1 MAHRKSDLT
10 IDIFEEARAQV
21 IEAKSSASRIH
32 IRQAIGQVLEYAFL
46 MSRDLGKE
54 ISPAILTPH
63 QPVRELCDL
72 LTSLG
77 ITYIWKDG
85 DEFLSVSPAP

>member
-1 MAHRKSDLT
+1 MPERKSDLT
-10 IDIFEEARAQV
+10 IDIFEDARSQV
-21 IEAKSSASRIH
+21 VEAKSSASRVH

-46 MSRDLGKE
+46 MSRNLDRD

-63 QPVRELCDL
+63 KPARELCEL

-77 ITYIWKDG
+77 ITFIWREG
-85 DEFLSVSPAP
+85 DAFVSGTSD